1 MCYSIHLM
9 CYKSNV
15 LESNVMW
22 CIEDVVR
29 TWRLWRRLEATRTS
43 ATYSDLTGVSK
54 YLQTFKFVKTV
65 NIVPKTIL

>member
-1 MCYSIHLM
+1 MHLM
-9 CYKSNV
+9 CYKSNL

-54 YLQTFKFVKTV
+54 YLDFQVCKNRKHC
-65 NIVPKTIL
+65 PKDNFMT